1 MQNEKCEFAH
11 SSFYSYSPLICSIP
25 ICATH
30 LMTTESMGV
39 LLYFY
44 RVNSFR
50 SQIHPTPIFITKR
63 IVGHITWGIVN
74 SLPKTKPERISPGFS
89 EINICCMKFNRIRNL
104 DVHVWPYVTNHAEFT
119 LQMHLF
125 PPVYNPWY
133 MFYLF
138 SNKYWYVSFFQYF
151 ILLHVHHGLK
161 LQCTG
166 KKIINTNAW
175 HHNGIPDINIVH
187 KHYERY
193 GDMYTSTYKQAPHM
207 PYLIHKNKFS
217 SISFNAIIIYKITLQ
232 LINGK
237 KSL

>member
-74 SLPKTKPERISPGFS
+74 SLPKSKPERISPGFS

-125 PPVYNPWY
+125 P
-133 MFYLF
+133 LF
-138 SNKYWYVSFFQYF
+138 IILGTCF
-151 ILLHVHHGLK
+151 IYS
-161 LQCTG
+161 Q
-166 KKIINTNAW
+166 
-175 HHNGIPDINIVH
+175 INI
-187 KHYERY
+187 
-193 GDMYTSTYKQAPHM
+193 DTFLSFSILFCFMYIM
-207 PYLIHKNKFS
+207 VWN
-217 SISFNAIIIYKITLQ
+217 FNVQ
-232 LINGK
+232 EK
-237 KSL
+237 KS

>member
-11 SSFYSYSPLICSIP
+11 STFYSYSPLICSIP

-74 SLPKTKPERISPGFS
+74 SLPKSKPERISPGFS

-104 DVHVWPYVTNHAEFT
+104 DVPYMYNHMSLTMQNLHFKCIFFPLFIILGTCFT
-119 LQMHLF
+119 YSQ
-125 PPVYNPWY
+125 
-133 MFYLF
+133 
-138 SNKYWYVSFFQYF
+138 
-151 ILLHVHHGLK
+151 
-161 LQCTG
+161 
-166 KKIINTNAW
+166 
-175 HHNGIPDINIVH
+175 INI
-187 KHYERY
+187 
-193 GDMYTSTYKQAPHM
+193 DTFLSFSILFCFMYIM
-207 PYLIHKNKFS
+207 VWN
-217 SISFNAIIIYKITLQ
+217 FNVQ
-232 LINGK
+232 EK
-237 KSL
+237 KS

>member
-1 MQNEKCEFAH
+1 
-11 SSFYSYSPLICSIP
+11 
-25 ICATH
+25 
-30 LMTTESMGV
+30 
-39 LLYFY
+39 
-44 RVNSFR
+44 
-50 SQIHPTPIFITKR
+50 
-63 IVGHITWGIVN
+63 
-74 SLPKTKPERISPGFS
+74 
-89 EINICCMKFNRIRNL
+89 
-104 DVHVWPYVTNHAEFT
+104 
-119 LQMHLF
+119 MHLF

-237 KSL
+237 KITLIFYSFIKIHFVTFQTCNFKMDILIHWREIKMMTLTNYKFSTMLWNKK